1 MLRSAVRERT
11 FGFFSASQM
20 QCNWLLLVQCVSQS
34 FSLCIK
40 FGIPGKKMLI
50 MLALALALL
59 SSHVAMMETLLMHRD
74 STDIKDKIIEL
85 QCLARCENSTQSQR
99 CLDSCKLE
107 LLRAPRAGS
116 CPSSMLLAR
125 QARLS
130 CLDNCGH
137 DHDCIEVHKCCPSTC
152 GPICVEALGVR
163 NSTQLPPIPQ
173 ILRYKLPR
181 SHKVELT
188 IKSSLLPY
196 YFHVE
201 VRSHIGR
208 LFAPRKLGA
217 WQSQPV
223 EKILE
228 TIDGHSKFMDIF
240 FNIRPG
246 RWYQVRVAAVN
257 AHGFRGYSQPSHAF
271 TLASNPKP
279 PKPPSDLKIISKQ
292 YDGRHFV
299 SVKLIWCPSKSN
311 LPVEKYKIFWSL
323 YVKSDEGS
331 LIRFEAYVKDTHQF
345 EIKKLLPNSSY
356 YIQVQAMSISGS
368 RRLKSDKKALL
379 YNTTLQA
386 PVDPFEALDCSTPN
400 SIRHRNHHG
409 FTEISSTSVPTT
421 IHSPT
426 TSAALELNSAAYE
439 VRFRLN
445 RKFGMIVQI
454 LGFQPH
460 KEKVYELCP
469 QETNCEQREFSAIRV
484 KKDSLEFSKLKYNT
498 TYVLKALRPNPNS
511 VLDDTRNAFTF
522 TTPKCDNFRKRF
534 PKMQIRC
541 SD

>member
-1 MLRSAVRERT
+1 
-11 FGFFSASQM
+11 
-20 QCNWLLLVQCVSQS
+20 
-34 FSLCIK
+34 
-40 FGIPGKKMLI
+40 MLI
-50 MLALALALL
+50 MLALALVLL
-59 SSHVAMMETLLMHRD
+59 GSRAANATISMHQRQRD
-74 STDIKDKIIEL
+74 STDIKEKIIEL
-85 QCLARCENSTQSQR
+85 QCLAHCENSTQPHR
-99 CLDSCKLE
+99 CVDQCKLE

-116 CPSSMLLAR
+116 CPSSSSSSSSGTLLVSAR

-130 CLDNCGH
+130 CLDNCVY
-137 DHDCIEVHKCCPSTC
+137 DHDCIEVHKCCPSAC
-152 GPICVEALGVR
+152 GPICLEPLGVR
-163 NSTQLPPIPQ
+163 NATQLPPIPK

-188 IKSSLLPY
+188 IESSLLPY

-208 LFAPRKLGA
+208 LFAPRKLGM
-217 WQSQPV
+217 WQSQQV

-228 TIDGHSKFMDIF
+228 TTDGHSKFMDIF

-257 AHGFRGYSQPSHAF
+257 AFGFRGYSQPSHAF
-271 TLASNPKP
+271 TLSSNPKP
-279 PKPPSDLKIISKQ
+279 PKAPNDLKIVSKH
-292 YDGRHFV
+292 YDGRRYM
-299 SVKLIWCPSKSN
+299 SLKLIWCPSKSN
-311 LPVEKYKIFWSL
+311 LPVEKYKIIWSL
-323 YVKSDEGS
+323 YVISKEGS
-331 LIRFEAYVKDTHQF
+331 LITHEAYVKDTHQF
-345 EIKKLLPNSSY
+345 DIKKLLPNSSY

-379 YNTTLQA
+379 YNTTLQSLE
-386 PVDPFEALDCSTPN
+386 PSTTLDCRAHH
-400 SIRHRNHHG
+400 IRHKYHHSIG
-409 FTEISSTSVPTT
+409 PAEISSTPAMYINEVAHTT
-421 IHSPT
+421 TP
-426 TSAALELNSAAYE
+426 AELGNASYE

-498 TYVLKALRPNPNS
+498 TYVLKALRPSPNS
-511 VLDDTRNAFTF
+511 VLDDTSRNAFTF
-522 TTPKCDNFRKRF
+522 TTPKCENFRKRF

-541 SD
+541 SVD

>member
-1 MLRSAVRERT
+1 STNGAMVH
-11 FGFFSASQM
+11 
-20 QCNWLLLVQCVSQS
+20 
-34 FSLCIK
+34 SL
-40 FGIPGKKMLI
+40 
-50 MLALALALL
+50 
-59 SSHVAMMETLLMHRD
+59 HQQRQRHD

-85 QCLARCENSTQSQR
+85 QCLARCENITSLAQHAHIQLHPQR
-99 CLDSCKLE
+99 CLDQCRLE

-116 CPSSMLLAR
+116 CPSSKHLMR
-125 QARLS
+125 QAQLS
-130 CLDNCGH
+130 CLDNCAH
-137 DHDCIEVHKCCPSTC
+137 DHDCIEVHKCCASSC
-152 GPICVEALGVR
+152 GPVCVEPLGVR
-163 NSTQLPPIPQ
+163 NDTQLPPIPK

-188 IKSSLLPY
+188 IESSLLPY

-208 LFAPRKLGA
+208 LFASRKLGV
-217 WQSQPV
+217 WQSQQV

-228 TIDGHSKFMDIF
+228 TTNGRSKFMDIS

-257 AHGFRGYSQPSHAF
+257 AQGFRGYSQPSHAF
-271 TLASNPKP
+271 TLASYPKP
-279 PKPPSDLKIISKQ
+279 PKAPNDLKIVSKH
-292 YDGRHFV
+292 YDGRNYM
-299 SVKLIWCPSKSN
+299 SVKIVWCPSKSN
-311 LPVEKYKIFWSL
+311 LPVEKYKITWAL
-323 YVKSDEGS
+323 YVRTEDGS
-331 LIRFEAYVKDTHQF
+331 LIKDEAYVKDSHQF
-345 EIKKLLPNSSY
+345 EIKKLQPNSSY

-368 RRLKSDKKALL
+368 RRLKSEKKSLL

-386 PVDPFEALDCSTPN
+386 PVEPLGTLQCS
-400 SIRHRNHHG
+400 SLRHRHHHLHNSQLS
-409 FTEISSTSVPTT
+409 EISSTPTIYELGLGRT
-421 IHSPT
+421 T
-426 TSAALELNSAAYE
+426 TSAAELNSASFHYD

-469 QETNCEQREFSAIRV
+469 QETNCEQREYNAIRV

-498 TYVLKALRPNPNS
+498 TYVLKALRPSPNS

-522 TTPKCDNFRKRF
+522 TTPKCNNFRKRF

>member
-1 MLRSAVRERT
+1 
-11 FGFFSASQM
+11 
-20 QCNWLLLVQCVSQS
+20 
-34 FSLCIK
+34 
-40 FGIPGKKMLI
+40 MLI
-50 MLALALALL
+50 MLALSLALL
-59 SSHVAMMETLLMHRD
+59 SSFQVSMVEANLLMQRD

-85 QCLARCENSTQSQR
+85 QCLAKCENSTQSQR
-99 CLDSCKLE
+99 CLEHCKLE

-116 CPSSMLLAR
+116 CPNSMLLAR

-130 CLDNCGH
+130 CLDNCVH
-137 DHDCIEVHKCCPSTC
+137 DHDCIEVHKCCASTC
-152 GPICVEALGVR
+152 GPICVEAIGVR
-163 NSTQLPPIPQ
+163 NATQLPPIPK

-188 IKSSLLPY
+188 IESSLLPY

-208 LFAPRKLGA
+208 LWAPRKLGV
-217 WQSQPV
+217 WQSQQV

-228 TIDGHSKFMDIF
+228 TTDGRSKFMDIF
-240 FNIRPG
+240 FNIKPG

-257 AHGFRGYSQPSHAF
+257 AYGFRGYSQPSHAF

-279 PKPPSDLKIISKQ
+279 PKAPNDLKIISNQ
-292 YDGRHFV
+292 YDGRHYV
-299 SVKLIWCPSKSN
+299 SVKVIWCPSKSN
-311 LPVEKYKIFWSL
+311 LPVEKYKIIWSL
-323 YVKSDEGS
+323 YVSSDEGS
-331 LIRFEAYVKDTHQF
+331 LIRHEAYVKDTHQF

-386 PVDPFEALDCSTPN
+386 PVDPYGTLDCTN
-400 SIRHRNHHG
+400 YNNLRHRHHHTL
-409 FTEISSTSVPTT
+409 TEISSTPT
-421 IHSPT
+421 IYST
-426 TSAALELNSAAYE
+426 TSAAELNSASYE

-498 TYVLKALRPNPNS
+498 TYMLKALRPSPNS
-511 VLDDTRNAFTF
+511 ILDDSRNAFTF

>member
-1 MLRSAVRERT
+1 
-11 FGFFSASQM
+11 
-20 QCNWLLLVQCVSQS
+20 
-34 FSLCIK
+34 
-40 FGIPGKKMLI
+40 MLI
-50 MLALALALL
+50 MLALCLTLSLMLAMA
-59 SSHVAMMETLLMHRD
+59 SHHGSMVHSMHQQQRQRHD
-74 STDIKDKIIEL
+74 TTDIKDKIIEL
-85 QCLARCENSTQSQR
+85 QCLARCENITSLSHHIQLHPQR
-99 CLDSCKLE
+99 CLEQCRLE
-107 LLRAPRAGS
+107 LLRAPRVGS
-116 CPSSMLLAR
+116 CPSSKHLMR
-125 QARLS
+125 QAPLS
-130 CLDNCGH
+130 CLDNCAH
-137 DHDCIEVHKCCPSTC
+137 DHDCIEVHKCCASSC
-152 GPICVEALGVR
+152 GPVCVEALGVR
-163 NSTQLPPIPQ
+163 NATQLPPIPK

-188 IKSSLLPY
+188 IESSLLPY

-208 LFAPRKLGA
+208 LFAPRKLGV
-217 WQSQPV
+217 WQSQQV

-228 TIDGHSKFMDIF
+228 TTNGRSKFMDIS

-257 AHGFRGYSQPSHAF
+257 AQGFRGYSQPSHAF
-271 TLASNPKP
+271 TLASHPKP
-279 PKPPSDLKIISKQ
+279 PKAPNDLKIVGKH
-292 YDGRHFV
+292 YDGRNYM

-311 LPVEKYKIFWSL
+311 LPVEKYKITWAL
-323 YVKSDEGS
+323 YVRTEDGS
-331 LIRFEAYVKDTHQF
+331 LVEDEAYVKDTHQF
-345 EIKKLLPNSSY
+345 EIKKLQANSSY

-368 RRLKSDKKALL
+368 RRLKSEKKALL

-386 PVDPFEALDCSTPN
+386 PVDPLGSLQCSN
-400 SIRHRNHHG
+400 LRHRHHHQSSSQ
-409 FTEISSTSVPTT
+409 FSEISSTPT
-421 IHSPT
+421 IYELGLGRST
-426 TSAALELNSAAYE
+426 TSAAELNSASFHYD

-498 TYVLKALRPNPNS
+498 TYVLKALRPSPNS
-511 VLDDTRNAFTF
+511 VLDETRNAFTF

-541 SD
+541 SDQS